1 MPHIVRESGGRIRA
15 TLLAAL
21 AAAFALVMAAAGA
34 GAAEPYSVSGVKV
47 QAAGPKPELAR
58 SKAIGDGEMAAFN
71 RLIRRM
77 TLPEDHARL
86 PKPAADSVR
95 GAILNFSIENENQQ
109 GDKYSA
115 TVTYRFDRELVRAM
129 LEGASVPF
137 IDTQSPP
144 VVVLP
149 VWTEETKAHLWDD
162 PNPWREA
169 WMRYEPEDSLV
180 DFVRARGDLADLK
193 AISAD
198 EAVPANK
205 AALGRIADQYKAGLV
220 VIARVTVE
228 KGKRR
233 ITVTLVDL
241 ANGRATAIGVFAVGD
256 FVDGNAAPVL
266 DKVAAQIARAIEA
279 SWKKSAVAVEQNAVV
294 IRFRVPIQGL
304 DHWIRIR
311 QALQAMPQVRA
322 LTSISMSPGEALIE
336 LRFAGTLAELRRQIE
351 QRGFTVA
358 PERAGTPAASPPGNQ
373 PGTPPAGP
381 PTGAPTGPLTGEVW
395 VLTAPVTPP
404 VKQTDLPPV
413 PGTPPDK
420 APEKAPEKAPPAEK
434 KEPEKK
440 P

>member
-1 MPHIVRESGGRIRA
+1 MPHIVRECGGKFCA
-15 TLLAAL
+15 MLPAAL
-21 AAAFALVMAAAGA
+21 AVVFAIVLAAPGA

-47 QAAGPKPELAR
+47 QAAGAKPELAR

-129 LEGASVPF
+129 LEGASIPF

-193 AISAD
+193 AISAE

-220 VIARVTVE
+220 AIARATTE

-241 ANGRATAIGVFAVGD
+241 ANGRATSIGVFAVGD
-256 FVDGNAAPVL
+256 DAPAL
-266 DKVAAQIARAIEA
+266 DKAAAQIARAIDA
-279 SWKKSAVAVEQNAVV
+279 TWKRGAVAVEQNAVV

-358 PERAGTPAASPPGNQ
+358 PERAGTPAAPPPGNPPVA
-373 PGTPPAGP
+373 PGNAPPA
-381 PTGAPTGPLTGEVW
+381 GEVW

-404 VKQTDLPPV
+404 VKQTDLPPE
-413 PGTPPDK
+413 PATPPDK
-420 APEKAPEKAPPAEK
+420 APEKTPEKVPPADK